1 MATEKQG
8 NVAFVTGASG
18 ILGPGICSVLRREGW
33 RVACCVRSAER
44 LGKVADVYETLSGE
58 RIDADGVFVA
68 DLLDLDRCAPVI
80 EEARRRMGPIHLL
93 VNNAI
98 ADDRSIPLTKVT
110 TEYLRRMS
118 DVDLH
123 APLLLA
129 QAALPD
135 LVATQGSIVN
145 ISSVAVK
152 WNWPGSLM
160 YGAMKA
166 ALEYVTS
173 NMAVELAQQN
183 VRVNCI
189 RLGSVPGDAAIRQ
202 VVPKMEPEL
211 ARRMVHEVSEVYERQ
226 PNFSDQPLVGRPR
239 DVGELVAFLASSRAR
254 FITGAVVTLDGGLIP
269 QMSAKPVRASLAT
282 FVQEWLQKNAPHMAN
297 PESPGNPTS

>member
-1 MATEKQG
+1 
-8 NVAFVTGASG
+8 
-18 ILGPGICSVLRREGW
+18 
-33 RVACCVRSAER
+33 
-44 LGKVADVYETLSGE
+44 
-58 RIDADGVFVA
+58 
-68 DLLDLDRCAPVI
+68 
-80 EEARRRMGPIHLL
+80 MGPIHLL

-189 RLGSVPGDAAIRQ
+189 RLGSVPSDAAIRQ

-211 ARRMVHEVSEVYERQ
+211 ARRMVREVSEVYERQ

-239 DVGELVAFLASSRAR
+239 DVGELVAFLASPRAR

-282 FVQEWLQKNAPHMAN
+282 FVQEWLQKNAPHIAN
-297 PESPGNPTS
+297 PESPGSSTS